1 MSETQTAQTPKTTP
15 ASKLTEE
22 QLLSFCR
29 LDPDYTSD
37 GDVEFLALAH
47 AAALTFVKKTCGID
61 DEYLDSDPNLA
72 IATLVLVRDM
82 YDNRSLLMKEEG
94 MNPTVQGILALHDH
108 NLL

>member
-1 MSETQTAQTPKTTP
+1 M
-15 ASKLTEE
+15 E

-29 LDPDYTSD
+29 LDPTYTNA
-37 GDVEFLALAH
+37 GDEDFLTLAH

-82 YDNRSLLMKEEG
+82 YDNRSLLLKEEG
-94 MNPTVQGILALHDH
+94 MNPTVQGILALHDY